1 MTVPAT
7 PAEPATP
14 VPSAD
19 LWKPVLT
26 RASVALV
33 FGAVTIFWAQP
44 SVLVLGGAG
53 GLYLVATGLALLWSV
68 RKTGFRRDERPG
80 RLLAA
85 GPSIM
90 TGAGV
95 ALLFLPGDLMFGVF
109 AALALTVV
117 GAVELY
123 IGIRYRRHPLGRD
136 WAISGVIGVGTAV
149 ALPFFISLGA
159 HALLGVAGGGAIISG
174 VLWMLAGLTLRYDA
188 RAASAKAVN

>member
-7 PAEPATP
+7 PAEPATA

-33 FGAVTIFWAQP
+33 FGAVTIFWAEP

-68 RKTGFRRDERPG
+68 RKTGFRRDELPG

-117 GAVELY
+117 GAAELY
-123 IGIRYRRHPLGRD
+123 VGIRYRRHPLGRD

-188 RAASAKAVN
+188 RAVSAKAVN

>member
-7 PAEPATP
+7 PAAL

-19 LWKPVLT
+19 LWKPVLA
-26 RASVALV
+26 RASAALV

-53 GLYLVATGLALLWSV
+53 GLYLVATGLVLLWAV
-68 RKTGFRRDERPG
+68 RKTGFRRDELPG

-109 AALALTVV
+109 ATLALTVV
-117 GAVELY
+117 GVVELY
-123 IGIRYRRHPLGRD
+123 VGIRYRRHPLGRD

-149 ALPFFISLGA
+149 AVPFFISLGA

-174 VLWMLAGLTLRYDA
+174 VLWMLSGLTLRYDA
-188 RAASAKAVN
+188 RAVSAKAVN

>member
-7 PAEPATP
+7 SAEPAAP

-26 RASVALV
+26 RAGVALV
-33 FGAVTIFWAQP
+33 FGAVTIFWTQP
-44 SVLVLGGAG
+44 SVLVLGWAG

-68 RKTGFRRDERPG
+68 RKTGFGRVELPG
-80 RLLAA
+80 RLFAA
-85 GPSIM
+85 GPSVMI
-90 TGAGV
+90 GAGV
-95 ALLFLPGDLMFGVF
+95 ALLFLPEDWMFGVF

-117 GAVELY
+117 AAVELY
-123 IGIRYRRHPLGRD
+123 AGLRYRRHALGRD
-136 WAISGVIGVGTAV
+136 WAISGVIGLGTAI

-174 VLWMLAGLTLRYDA
+174 VLWILAGLTLRYDA
-188 RAASAKAVN
+188 RAVSAKAVN